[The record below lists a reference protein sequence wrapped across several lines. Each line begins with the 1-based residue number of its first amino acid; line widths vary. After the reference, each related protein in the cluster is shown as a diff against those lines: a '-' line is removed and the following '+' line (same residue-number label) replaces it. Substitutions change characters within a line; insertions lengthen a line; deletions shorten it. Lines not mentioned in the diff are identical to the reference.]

1 MVKTKVVI
9 AEDHKIISD
18 TYKLLL
24 ESEGISVVGVVNDG
38 VELIEWLKH
47 NDVDVILL
55 DIEMPKMDGI
65 SVAKYFV
72 TNNMNYKV
80 LIVSSHYS
88 DSFVEACKA
97 ELNIKGFITKDYCHL
112 ELTKAEIEIL
122 NKNRYFDLR
131 QFNRIGKHIDWISL
145 IDDASVNIYA

>member
-47 NDVDVILL
+47 NL
-55 DIEMPKMDGI
+55 
-65 SVAKYFV
+65 S
-72 TNNMNYKV
+72 
-80 LIVSSHYS
+80 
-88 DSFVEACKA
+88 
-97 ELNIKGFITKDYCHL
+97 
-112 ELTKAEIEIL
+112 
-122 NKNRYFDLR
+122 
-131 QFNRIGKHIDWISL
+131 
-145 IDDASVNIYA
+145 